1 MVLQLHAEGQ
11 SHYSFPFTACLLAGT
26 HSINDTFVLATF
38 NSVALRQL
46 KYLYAGSLVSS
57 FCTLCCR
64 EHRVTAMTQIWMC
77 ALL

>member
-46 KYLYAGSLVSS
+46 KYLYAG
-57 FCTLCCR
+57 
-64 EHRVTAMTQIWMC
+64 
-77 ALL
+77 